1 MSIETDKLYKYIGL
15 GVVGI
20 VLLYIILR
28 TLKFQLNI
36 VEGLTSSSSSS
47 SSSASAPVGTNTD
60 VINTPMAIDNNS
72 TMVEDTLLIN
82 KYQKSYEDTII
93 ALDKSVD
100 FSILQTILKNAES
113 ISVNPTSTDSMQ
125 TINMVNNLKQFKD
138 SLNEAMTFMNSIA
151 SSSSN

>member
-36 VEGLTSSSSSS
+36 VEGLTTMSSPT
-47 SSSASAPVGTNTD
+47 SAPVGSNTD
-60 VINTPMAIDNNS
+60 VINTPIAIDNNS

-113 ISVNPTSTDSMQ
+113 ISVNPTSNDSMQ
-125 TINMVNNLKQFKD
+125 TITMVNNLKQFKD

-151 SSSSN
+151 SSSSSN

>member
-100 FSILQTILKNAES
+100 FSIVQTILKNAES

>member
-28 TLKFQLNI
+28 TLKFQLNV
-36 VEGLTSSSSSS
+36 VEGLTTM
-47 SSSASAPVGTNTD
+47 SSSASAPIGTNTD
-60 VINTPMAIDNNS
+60 VINTPIAIDNNS

-113 ISVNPTSTDSMQ
+113 ISVNPTSNDSMQ
-125 TINMVNNLKQFKD
+125 TITMVNNLKQFKD

-151 SSSSN
+151 SSSSS

>member
-28 TLKFQLNI
+28 TLKFQLNV
-36 VEGLTSSSSSS
+36 VEGLTTM
-47 SSSASAPVGTNTD
+47 SSSASAPIGTNTD

-113 ISVNPTSTDSMQ
+113 ISVNPTSNDSIQ
-125 TINMVNNLKQFKD
+125 TITMVNNLKQFKD

-151 SSSSN
+151 SS

>member
-28 TLKFQLNI
+28 TLKFQLNV
-36 VEGLTSSSSSS
+36 VEGLTTST
-47 SSSASAPVGTNTD
+47 SAPVGTNTD
-60 VINTPMAIDNNS
+60 VINTPIAIDNNS

-113 ISVNPTSTDSMQ
+113 ISINPTSNDSMQ
-125 TINMVNNLKQFKD
+125 TITMVNNLKQFKD

-151 SSSSN
+151 SSSSSS

>member
-36 VEGLTSSSSSS
+36 VEGLTTM
-47 SSSASAPVGTNTD
+47 SSSASAPIGTNTD
-60 VINTPMAIDNNS
+60 VINTPIAIDNNS

-100 FSILQTILKNAES
+100 FGILQTILKNAES
-113 ISVNPTSTDSMQ
+113 ISVNPTSNDSMQ
-125 TINMVNNLKQFKD
+125 TITMVNNLKQFKD

-151 SSSSN
+151 SSSSS

>member
-15 GVVGI
+15 GVIGI
-20 VLLYIILR
+20 FILYIILR
-28 TLKFQLNI
+28 TLKFQLNV
-36 VEGLTSSSSSS
+36 VEGLTTM
-47 SSSASAPVGTNTD
+47 SSSASAPIGTNTD
-60 VINTPMAIDNNS
+60 VINTPIAIDNNS

-113 ISVNPTSTDSMQ
+113 ISVNPTSNDSMQ
-125 TINMVNNLKQFKD
+125 TITMVNNLKQFKD

-151 SSSSN
+151 SSSSS

>member
-36 VEGLTSSSSSS
+36 VEGLTTMT
-47 SSSASAPVGTNTD
+47 SSSASSPIGTNTD
-60 VINTPMAIDNNS
+60 VINTPIAIDNNS

-113 ISVNPTSTDSMQ
+113 ISVNPTSTDSIQ
-125 TINMVNNLKQFKD
+125 TINMVNNLQQFKD

>member
-15 GVVGI
+15 CVVGLVI
-20 VLLYIILR
+20 LYIILR

-36 VEGLTSSSSSS
+36 VEGLTSSSG
-47 SSSASAPVGTNTD
+47 PVGSNTD
-60 VINTPMAIDNNS
+60 VLNTPIAIDNNS

-100 FSILQTILKNAES
+100 FSILQTVLKNAES
-113 ISVNPTSTDSMQ
+113 ISANPTSTDSIQ
-125 TINMVNNLKQFKD
+125 TITTVNNLKQFKD

-151 SSSSN
+151 SSSSS

>member
-36 VEGLTSSSSSS
+36 VEGLTTMTSS

-93 ALDKSVD
+93 SLDKSVD
-100 FSILQTILKNAES
+100 FSILQSILKNAES
-113 ISVNPTSTDSMQ
+113 ISVNPTSNDSMQ
-125 TINMVNNLKQFKD
+125 TITMVNNLKQFKD

-151 SSSSN
+151 SSSSSN

>member
-28 TLKFQLNI
+28 TLKFQLNV
-36 VEGLTSSSSSS
+36 VEGLTTM
-47 SSSASAPVGTNTD
+47 SSSASAPIGTNTD
-60 VINTPMAIDNNS
+60 VINTPIAIDNNS

-113 ISVNPTSTDSMQ
+113 ISVNPTSNDSIQ
-125 TINMVNNLKQFKD
+125 TITMVNNLKQFKD

-151 SSSSN
+151 SS

>member
-28 TLKFQLNI
+28 TLKFQLNV
-36 VEGLTSSSSSS
+36 VEGLTTMSSST
-47 SSSASAPVGTNTD
+47 SAPVGTNTD
-60 VINTPMAIDNNS
+60 VINTPIAIDNNS

-113 ISVNPTSTDSMQ
+113 ISVNPTSNDSMQ
-125 TINMVNNLKQFKD
+125 TITMVNNLKQFKD

-151 SSSSN
+151 SSSS

>member
-28 TLKFQLNI
+28 TLKFQLNV
-36 VEGLTSSSSSS
+36 VEGLTTMSSST
-47 SSSASAPVGTNTD
+47 SAPVGTNTD

-100 FSILQTILKNAES
+100 FSILQTVLKNAES
-113 ISVNPTSTDSMQ
+113 ISANPTSTDSIQ
-125 TINMVNNLKQFKD
+125 TITTVNNLKQFKD

-151 SSSSN
+151 SSSSS

>member
-36 VEGLTSSSSSS
+36 VEGLTSSSS

-113 ISVNPTSTDSMQ
+113 ISVNPTSTDSIQ
-125 TINMVNNLKQFKD
+125 TITMVNNLKQFKD

>member
-28 TLKFQLNI
+28 TLKFQLNV
-36 VEGLTSSSSSS
+36 VEGLTTM
-47 SSSASAPVGTNTD
+47 SSSASAPIGTNTD
-60 VINTPMAIDNNS
+60 VINTPIAIDNNS

-100 FSILQTILKNAES
+100 FGILQTILKNAES
-113 ISVNPTSTDSMQ
+113 ISVNPTSNDSMQ
-125 TINMVNNLKQFKD
+125 TITMVNNLKQFKD

-151 SSSSN
+151 SSSSS

>member
-36 VEGLTSSSSSS
+36 VEGLTSSSS

-113 ISVNPTSTDSMQ
+113 ISVNPTSTDSIQ
-125 TINMVNNLKQFKD
+125 TITMVNNLKQFKD

-151 SSSSN
+151 SSSS

>member
-36 VEGLTSSSSSS
+36 VEGLTTMTSPA
-47 SSSASAPVGTNTD
+47 SSASAPVGTNTD
-60 VINTPMAIDNNS
+60 VINTPIAIDNNS

-100 FSILQTILKNAES
+100 FGILQTILKNAES
-113 ISVNPTSTDSMQ
+113 ISVNPTSNDSMQ
-125 TINMVNNLKQFKD
+125 TITMVNNLKQFKD

-151 SSSSN
+151 SSSSSN

>member
-100 FSILQTILKNAES
+100 FSILQTVLTNAES
-113 ISVNPTSTDSMQ
+113 ISANPTSNDSMQ
-125 TINMVNNLKQFKD
+125 TITMVNNLKQFKD

>member
-15 GVVGI
+15 VVVGI

-36 VEGLTSSSSSS
+36 VEGLTTM
-47 SSSASAPVGTNTD
+47 SSSASAPIGTNTD
-60 VINTPMAIDNNS
+60 VINTPIAIDNNS

-100 FSILQTILKNAES
+100 FGILQTILKNAKS
-113 ISVNPTSTDSMQ
+113 ISVNPTSNDSMQ
-125 TINMVNNLKQFKD
+125 TITMVNNLKQFKD

-151 SSSSN
+151 SSSSS